1 MTLTMF
7 VMFKVQVQNKSS
19 VSVVPTKHVC
29 SIIKQFVFILQNN
42 SVVYVSAYFNKLF
55 NQN

>member
-7 VMFKVQVQNKSS
+7 VMFKVQVQNKAS